1 MLTPVQ
7 QNIILEVLR
16 PFNPVEVGIF
26 GSFARGEERP
36 DSDIDILVDFGS
48 SRITLFDLVEI
59 GDSLEEKLKRNV
71 DIVTRR
77 ALHPFLKPYVEQDLQ
92 IISKAA

>member
-1 MLTPVQ
+1 MLTPQ
-7 QNIILEVLR
+7 QQAIILEVLQ

-36 DSDIDILVDFGS
+36 ESDIDILIDFGTT
-48 SRITLFDLVEI
+48 RINLFDLVHI
-59 GDSLEEKLKRNV
+59 GDELEEKLGRKV
-71 DIVTRR
+71 DLVTRR
-77 ALHPFLKPYVEQDLQ
+77 ALHPFLKPIVEQDLQ